1 MSCERWLF
9 FANVAQIYLCRYV
22 VVFCS
27 LPFYESLLQ
36 TDLDDLYYV
45 GIKKKKK
52 RVFTDIEQVVCL
64 SFLVLLYLLL
74 LQKPWQS
81 EFQHQGST
89 RLISVK

>member
-45 GIKKKKK
+45 GIKKK
-52 RVFTDIEQVVCL
+52 VFTDIEQVVCL

-74 LQKPWQS
+74 LQKPW
-81 EFQHQGST
+81 HA
-89 RLISVK
+89 I